1 MLMES
6 SGGETMA
13 MGVKQLPTP
22 DQMKSA
28 KSALDNIVG
37 NLWQTRQ
44 ESSGS
49 SVGNQS
55 PRNGE
60 DLSDAEGEHEANS
73 HDEAAV
79 RHRDSSPEDNQNGQ
93 VRLKDPRHLIEGKI
107 NGDSEEKEFDP
118 RSILANLPPLP
129 ALEAFNKHRDFLT
142 NPQSLLA
149 GLAAGQGRVP
159 FTAASLAS
167 MGMTGFQ
174 PPHTT
179 FSPLSGGLPTPPSM
193 APSGTPA
200 RPPSQP
206 TTPLSQQSSS
216 PIQQNFSSQQNWSFE
231 EQFKQL
237 YEIDDNPKR
246 KEFLDELFT
255 MMQKRDGLY
264 HEHRNWLRANRIQS
278 GTPIN
283 RLPIMAK
290 QVLDLYE
297 LYNLVCARG
306 GLVEVINKKLW
317 QEVIKGLGLPSSI
330 TSAAF
335 TLRTQYTKYLYPYEC
350 VKRNLSNPNELAA
363 AIEGNKREGRRGS
376 YGAYPEMAMAGLHP
390 SQMSQM
396 QPSQISPMS
405 LVTGPRFNG
414 NATSHHG
421 SPMPPT
427 SQSPINGLG
436 HDPHSSLEQTRMAL
450 LKMFGAAP
458 PVSLP
463 NLPPLPG
470 LPADIF
476 QQAQKQQDNALNL
489 HLQRQRAMDE
499 ATRQAKDHILNTR
512 LVGEESE
519 DEALEGE
526 EDTKKS
532 EYAGSTHNDN
542 SISPPPPMQAI
553 TAAPPQAATGLT
565 APSIGGKK
573 RHRSQD
579 SEDVEEVNVSSPK
592 KHNSSHRPLGLPG
605 ANIKIEN
612 RGDGRNGDSSLVV
625 SLEINGTTFQGV
637 LFAQP
642 GKHRTATS
650 S

>member
-193 APSGTPA
+193 APSNTPA

-206 TTPLSQQSSS
+206 TTPSSQQSSS

-255 MMQKRDGLY
+255 MMQKR
-264 HEHRNWLRANRIQS
+264 

-414 NATSHHG
+414 NGTSHHG

-427 SQSPINGLG
+427 SQSPNNGFG

-553 TAAPPQAATGLT
+553 TGAPPQAATGLT

-642 GKHRTATS
+642 GKHRTTTS

>member
-159 FTAASLAS
+159 FTAASL

-179 FSPLSGGLPTPPSM
+179 FSPLSGGMPTLPSI

-206 TTPLSQQSSS
+206 TTPSSQQSSS

-255 MMQKRDGLY
+255 MMQKR
-264 HEHRNWLRANRIQS
+264 

-414 NATSHHG
+414 TSHNG

-427 SQSPINGLG
+427 SQSPSNGFG

-542 SISPPPPMQAI
+542 SVSPPPTMQAI
-553 TAAPPQAATGLT
+553 NSAPPQAATGLT

-642 GKHRTATS
+642 GKQRTS

>member
-159 FTAASLAS
+159 FTAASL

-179 FSPLSGGLPTPPSM
+179 FSPLSGGMPTLPSI

-206 TTPLSQQSSS
+206 TTPSSQQSSS

-255 MMQKRDGLY
+255 MMQKR
-264 HEHRNWLRANRIQS
+264 

-414 NATSHHG
+414 TSHNG

-427 SQSPINGLG
+427 SQSPSNGFG

-542 SISPPPPMQAI
+542 SVSPPPPMQAI
-553 TAAPPQAATGLT
+553 TGAPPATGLT
-565 APSIGGKK
+565 APSSGHGKK

-592 KHNSSHRPLGLPG
+592 KSHNSSHRPLGLPG

-642 GKHRTATS
+642 GKQRTS